1 MKSLGIIICHSQSAD
16 GNLGNCT
23 QCLDERVDGD
33 GVSSVMHNQTVLP
46 TSTSVS
52 MGIIL
57 CSRKVDWSQLE
68 SFLKL
73 APLGGTNVGIDG

>member
-1 MKSLGIIICHSQSAD
+1 
-16 GNLGNCT
+16 
-23 QCLDERVDGD
+23 
-33 GVSSVMHNQTVLP
+33 MHNQTILP

-57 CSRKVDWSQLE
+57 SSRKVDWRQLE
-68 SFLKL
+68 SLFKL